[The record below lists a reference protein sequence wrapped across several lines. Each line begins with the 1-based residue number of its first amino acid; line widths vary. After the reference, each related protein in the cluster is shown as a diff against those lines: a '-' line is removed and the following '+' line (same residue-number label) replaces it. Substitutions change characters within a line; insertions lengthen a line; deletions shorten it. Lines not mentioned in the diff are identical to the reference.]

1 MKFLVDESAGLS
13 IVRHLESFGHDV
25 ASVQEDR
32 PGIEDSEV
40 CVWANREGRVI
51 ITNDKDFGR
60 LVFLGRLTSRG
71 VILLRLQDE
80 RAANKVRVV
89 SNILAGYEERLAD
102 HFLVA
107 SESEVRIRPLP
118 RNSSGL
124 DT

>member
-1 MKFLVDESAGLS
+1 M
-13 IVRHLESFGHDV
+13 
-25 ASVQEDR
+25 
-32 PGIEDSEV
+32 
-40 CVWANREGRVI
+40 I

-60 LVFLGRLTSRG
+60 LVFLGKLTSRG

-80 RAANKVRVV
+80 RAANKVQVI
-89 SNILAGYEERLAD
+89 SDILAGHEDRLAD

-118 RNSSGL
+118 CSSNSL